1 MPRMAPSPQETSLL
15 SGIRVLEAASMVM
28 VPSVGAALADYG
40 AQVIKLEPIEGDLN
54 RRGHHIPGM
63 PVHEYEYCFLPDNRG
78 KRSLSID
85 LKAPEARGILRRLVV
100 NTDVFLTNHRPKSLA
115 GLGLGWPE
123 LQAINPRLVY
133 AHGTGFGDVGEEI
146 DKPGFDTVCY
156 WSRSGMEANMFPL
169 DGWLGPLGY
178 GTGDHPTGMAL
189 FSAVL
194 LALLARER
202 SGRGTRVSS
211 SLLAGGAWSNAVML
225 QAKLLGAKFQERRPR
240 EDARSFTS
248 VYYRAGDRRLF
259 KMAVVDTRRDW
270 PKVCR
275 AIGRPELAGD
285 PRYATLEER
294 LKAGRMR
301 ELIQLC
307 DGIFA
312 TQPMQYWQR
321 ALEAADVPYSV
332 IATFDDVV
340 ADRQMAANGVFVE
353 IDDPV
358 LGRVRSVDTPMQVEG
373 HPKVKPAPAPRLG
386 EHTREILAEM
396 GLGEQE
402 IDKLLQRRVIADRP
416 APSAP
421 VPGPQ

>member
-1 MPRMAPSPQETSLL
+1 MATTSQEAGLL
-15 SGIRVLEAASMVM
+15 AGIRVLEAASMIM
-28 VPSVGAALADYG
+28 VPSVGAVLADYG

-54 RRGHHIPGM
+54 RRGHQIPGM
-63 PVHEYEYCFLPDNRG
+63 PIHDYEYCFLPDNRG

-85 LKAPEARGILRRLVV
+85 LKSPEARAILRRLVEGA
-100 NTDVFLTNHRPKSLA
+100 DVFLTNHRPKSLES
-115 GLGLGWPE
+115 LGLGWE
-123 LQAINPRLVY
+123 ALRAINPRLVY
-133 AHGTGFGDVGEEI
+133 AHGTGFGDAGEEI

-156 WSRSGMEANMFPL
+156 WSRSGMEANLFPT
-169 DGWLGPLGY
+169 DGWLGSLGY

-189 FSAVL
+189 LSAVL

-202 SGRGTRVSS
+202 SGRGTRVSC
-211 SLLAGGAWSNAVML
+211 SLLASGAWSNSVML
-225 QAKLLGAKFQERRPR
+225 QAKLLAAQFQERRPR

-275 AIGRPELAGD
+275 AIGRPDLIDD

-294 LKAGRMR
+294 LKEGRMR

-307 DGIFA
+307 DRIFA
-312 TQPMQYWQR
+312 GQPMPHWQR
-321 ALEAADVPYSV
+321 ALEEADVPYSV
-332 IATFDDVV
+332 IANFDDVI

-358 LGRVRSVDTPMQVEG
+358 LGRVRTVDTPLRIEG
-373 HPKVKPAPAPRLG
+373 QPKVVRAPAPRLG
-386 EHTREILAEM
+386 EHTRAILSEI
-396 GLGEQE
+396 GLDERE
-402 IDKLLQRRVIADRP
+402 IDALVQRRVVAERVS
-416 APSAP
+416 PSAP
-421 VPGPQ
+421 IPGPQ

>member
-1 MPRMAPSPQETSLL
+1 VTPSPQETSLL

-54 RRGHHIPGM
+54 RRGHQIPGM
-63 PVHEYEYCFLPDNRG
+63 PVHDYEYCFLPDNRG

-85 LKAPEARGILRRLVV
+85 LKAPAARGILRRLVE
-100 NTDVFLTNHRPKSLA
+100 NADVFLTNHRPKSLA

-146 DKPGFDTVCY
+146 DRPGFDTVCY
-156 WSRSGMEANMFPL
+156 WSRSGMEASMFPL
-169 DGWLGPLGY
+169 DGWLGHLGY

-189 FSAVL
+189 LSAVL

-202 SGRGTRVSS
+202 SGRGTRVSC

-225 QAKLLGAKFQERRPR
+225 QAKLLGAKFLERRPR
-240 EDARSFTS
+240 DDARSFTS

-270 PKVCR
+270 PRVCR
-275 AIGRPELAGD
+275 AIGRPELASD

-294 LKAGRMR
+294 LKDGRMR

-307 DGIFA
+307 DRIFA

-332 IATFDDVV
+332 VAGFDDVV
-340 ADRQMAANGVFVE
+340 ADPQMAANGVFVE

-358 LGRVRSVDTPMQVEG
+358 LGRVRTVDTPMRIEG
-373 HPKVKPAPAPRLG
+373 HAKVAPMPAPRLG
-386 EHTREILAEM
+386 EHTRAILAEM

-402 IDKLLQRRVIADRP
+402 IDALVERRVVADRP

>member
-1 MPRMAPSPQETSLL
+1 MAVSPQETGLL
-15 SGIRVLEAASMVM
+15 TGIRVLEAASMVM

-54 RRGHHIPGM
+54 RRGHKIPGM
-63 PVHEYEYCFLPDNRG
+63 PIHDYEYCFLPDNRG

-85 LKAPEARGILRRLVV
+85 LKAPEARGVLRRLVEGA
-100 NTDVFLTNHRPKSLA
+100 DVFLTNHRPKSLA
-115 GLGLGWPE
+115 SLGLGWPE

-133 AHGTGFGDVGEEI
+133 AHGTGFGDVGDEI
-146 DKPGFDTVCY
+146 DKPGFDSVCY
-156 WSRSGMEANMFPL
+156 WSRSAMEANLFPT

-178 GTGDHPTGMAL
+178 GTGDHPSGMAL
-189 FSAVL
+189 LSAVL

-202 SGRGTRVSS
+202 SGRGTRVTC
-211 SLLAGGAWSNAVML
+211 SLLASGAWSNSVMI
-225 QAKLLGAKFQERRPR
+225 QARLLGAKFQDRRPR

-275 AIGRPELAGD
+275 AIGRPDLIDD
-285 PRYATLEER
+285 PRYATLEAR
-294 LKAGRMR
+294 LEEGRMR
-301 ELIQLC
+301 ELIELC
-307 DGIFA
+307 DRIFA
-312 TQPMQYWQR
+312 GQPMQYWQR
-321 ALEAADVPYSV
+321 ALEQADVPYSV
-332 IATFDDVV
+332 VASYDDVV

-358 LGRVRSVDTPMQVEG
+358 LGRVRSVDTPLQIEG
-373 HPKVKPAPAPRLG
+373 HPKVTRTPAPRLG
-386 EHTREILAEM
+386 EHTRAILAEI
-396 GLGEQE
+396 GLGERE
-402 IDKLLQRRVIADRP
+402 IDALERRRVVADHA

-421 VPGPQ
+421 IPGPQ